1 MLRIWPICAVILIAC
16 SGCELIPLATLGT
29 VLGIAGTAA
38 STGTEVYQ
46 AGKLDTAFMAD
57 RDKCRDA
64 VLMTAHD
71 LKLCVVRDREECKG
85 KWDFQLQ
92 DDLKSKIEV
101 TLQRRTEEMCRC
113 RVDVGLFGSRPTA
126 ELILHRIQSHLP
138 APSTMPVRPAS

>member
-1 MLRIWPICAVILIAC
+1 MRRIWPICAIILIIC

-29 VLGIAGTAA
+29 VLEIAGTAA

-57 RDKCRDA
+57 RDKCRAA
-64 VLMTAHD
+64 VLLAAND
-71 LKLCVVRDREECKG
+71 LKLRVVRDRDQCKG

-92 DDLKSKIEV
+92 DDFESKIEV

-126 ELILHRIQSHLP
+126 ELIMHRIETHLP
-138 APSTMPVRPAS
+138 APSTMPVHPAS